1 MTVIL
6 ACTFPGGAAIAADT
20 LLHNPDTMRPVMNSS
35 KILTIGT
42 RVAIA
47 QAGSFT
53 GTESVWERLERLPS
67 ESATPKSVADAIV
80 EYAHPIYL
88 QKRATGV
95 TTLRYLVAGL
105 EADGIP
111 AIRWL
116 GFDTENF
123 SAVTGECQVVA
134 LGTQPNV
141 QEIAMR
147 SLRGSPKS
155 FSNIVQLDEWC
166 RRVVAAEVAASPQ
179 AVGFPAIL
187 VVLKQSGGFGKQ
199 INPEDAPEPA
209 YEVFWPSML

>member
-53 GTESVWERLERLPS
+53 GTESVWEKLERLPS
-67 ESATPKSVADAIV
+67 ESATPKSVADAIM
-80 EYAHPIYL
+80 EYAHPMYL
-88 QKRATGV
+88 QKSATGA

-105 EADGIP
+105 EADGTP

-116 GFDTENF
+116 GFDTGDF
-123 SAVTGECQVVA
+123 TGVTGECQVVA

-141 QEIAMR
+141 QEIAML
-147 SLRGSPKS
+147 SLRGSLKS
-155 FSNIVQLDEWC
+155 FSNSVRLDEWC

-199 INPEDAPEPA
+199 INPDDVPEPA
-209 YEVFWPSML
+209 YEVFWP